1 MIKELNI
8 ENFQSHKNST
18 LVFDKGV
25 NIIIGKS
32 DSGKSA
38 IIRALRLVA
47 NNKPNGDDYRSWWG
61 GDTKVSL
68 NTFEGV
74 EVIRQRTKSIN
85 SYELSTQDKP
95 FVAFGQDVP
104 IEIKKALNLNEINLQ
119 SQLDS
124 PFLLSDTPGQV
135 ASHFNKIA
143 KLDTIDTA
151 TANVNKAIKKIE
163 QSISGAEII
172 VEKKEKELEE
182 FVDLVSFEKE
192 LEDVEEKTSKL
203 DKISSGNTELIR
215 HYSKIEMIRAEITF
229 KKECIKP
236 EKPIELILAQYAK
249 KNEVALNLQMLK
261 KEALSIHSLKEEI
274 KADENVISA
283 EVSIDK
289 ILEDYSTL
297 LETQLKLTQLNKLY
311 LSIDNLNKS
320 LDRALKRLE
329 ILEKEF
335 ETAFPDICPLCNT
348 QLS

>member
-18 LVFDKGV
+18 LEFDKGV

-32 DSGKSA
+32 DVGKSA
-38 IIRALRLVA
+38 IRRALELVIQ
-47 NNKPNGDDYRSWWG
+47 NKPNGDDYRSWWG
-61 GDTKVSL
+61 GDTKVTL
-68 NTFEGV
+68 KTFDNQ
-74 EVIRQRTKSIN
+74 EVVRLRTN
-85 SYELSTQDKP
+85 SKNQYFLGDIE
-95 FVAFGQDVP
+95 FNAFGQSVP
-104 IEIKKALNLNEINLQ
+104 EEIQKALNLNSINFQ

-135 ASHFNKIA
+135 AAHFNKIA
-143 KLDTIDTA
+143 RLDKIDIA
-151 TANVNKAIKKIE
+151 TANVNKYIKKIE
-163 QSISGAEII
+163 QSISGSELN

-192 LEDVEEKTSKL
+192 LEAVEEKTSKL
-203 DKISSGNTELIR
+203 NNISSGNTELIR

-274 KADENVISA
+274 KEAENVISA
-283 EVSIDK
+283 EASIDK